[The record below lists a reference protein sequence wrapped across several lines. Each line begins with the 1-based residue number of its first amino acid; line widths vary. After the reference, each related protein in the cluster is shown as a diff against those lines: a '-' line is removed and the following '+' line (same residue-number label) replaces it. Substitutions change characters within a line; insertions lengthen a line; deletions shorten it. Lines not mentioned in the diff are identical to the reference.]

1 MGQREMSRKIS
12 TPYLLLELIL
22 LFVIFPILYFF
33 DLIPFHKLVPLV
45 VLFIYC
51 LVILVRHRPSN
62 PERYK
67 TIANWKLIILRFVG
81 ISILILVWIKIFSP
95 NPLFADFK
103 ANKKLLLMT
112 LVYPFSSAFPQE
124 LIFREFFFYRYKP
137 IFQNEIVLIGM
148 NVILFAFAHIYF
160 ANWTILIFTLT
171 GGIIFALTYLKT
183 KSLFVVTIEHTLF
196 GMLILSSGLSEQ
208 FYKAF

>member
-12 TPYLLLELIL
+12 TPFLLLELIL
-22 LFVIFPILYFF
+22 LFVVFPILYFF

-51 LVILVRHRPSN
+51 VVILVRHRHAN
-62 PERYK
+62 PDRFK
-67 TIANWKLIILRFVG
+67 AKANWKLILLRFIGV
-81 ISILILVWIKIFSP
+81 SILILVWIKVFSH
-95 NPLFADFK
+95 NPLFADFNG
-103 ANKKLLLMT
+103 NKKLLLMT
-112 LVYPFSSAFPQE
+112 IIYPFSSAFPQE

-160 ANWTILIFTLT
+160 ANWTILIFTLI
-171 GGIIFALTYLKT
+171 GGTIFALTYLKT
-183 KSLFVVTIEHTLF
+183 KSLFVVTIEHALF
-196 GMLILSSGLSEQ
+196 GILILSSGLSEQ